1 MYRLIFAS
9 CTAALLLLAAAC
21 NISKPAV
28 TNNTPTSDYTVTVL
42 EADLPSPRKE
52 MTGQIGA
59 ADVTVNY
66 GSPSVK
72 GRTLAGNLIPYGM
85 VWRAGANEATTL
97 EVSEAVTFGG
107 KDLPAGRYALFIR
120 ARSTGPWEVILNAEA
135 NQWGA
140 YNYDAAK
147 DVLVTTVTPLTV
159 DAVSETMEFLIEGNE
174 LVLRWGKIRLPITI
188 QA

>member
-1 MYRLIFAS
+1 MYRLFFTS
-9 CTAALLLLAAAC
+9 CTAVLLLAAAC
-21 NISKPAV
+21 NTSKPAA
-28 TNNTPTSDYTVTVL
+28 TSDAAASDYTVTVL

-52 MTGQIGA
+52 MTGQIGPA
-59 ADVTVNY
+59 AITVNY

-85 VWRAGANEATTL
+85 VWRAGANEATTF

-140 YNYDAAK
+140 YNYDASQ
-147 DVLVTTVTPLTV
+147 DVLVTTVTPMTV

-174 LVLRWGKIRLPITI
+174 LVLRWGKIRLPVTI
-188 QA
+188 AAG